1 MQDIKIE
8 MRDVDMSE
16 GHISQGHIEHE
27 DQQLINFNVM
37 CNINKLQKKFKLW
50 SPPENWYSD
59 EDPLKIKTKM
69 DKMFVDLNRPIT
81 ALRLGILYNKYEI
94 AKKLWIHYPVTSKI
108 LETFYCIS
116 MLILTTYAIMSLQN
130 YDNIYPVI
138 NFVLIILFVYDI
150 ITRICL
156 LFGCIKYDFI
166 ESRFI
171 IPAVLGCVLWILGD
185 PVGIL
190 LYSMSLLI
198 IFAVI
203 FKIVY
208 YRFLWNLL
216 Q

>member
-8 MRDVDMSE
+8 MRDVD
-16 GHISQGHIEHE
+16 ISQGYVENVE
-27 DQQLINFNVM
+27 QQLINFNVV

-50 SPPENWYSD
+50 SPPENWYCD
-59 EDPLKIKTKM
+59 EDPAKVKTEM

-81 ALRLGILYNKYEI
+81 ALRLGILYNKYET
-94 AKKLWIHYPVTSKI
+94 AKKLWIHYPITSMVVNSLYSI
-108 LETFYCIS
+108 T
-116 MLILTTYAIMSLQN
+116 MVILTTYAIMSLQKN
-130 YDNIYPVI
+130 DSIHIAIKVLLVI
-138 NFVLIILFVYDI
+138 LSIYDI
-150 ITRICL
+150 TTRICL
-156 LFGCIKYDFI
+156 LFGCIEYDFI
-166 ESRFI
+166 ESRLMV
-171 IPAVLGCVLWILGD
+171 PGLLGCLLWFFGD
-185 PVGIL
+185 PIGIL